1 MKYGTTLPTMW
12 RGRSCPRTLTTT
24 KHAIRRGRG
33 SKNEGRNV
41 SLRSIVGISRSRSAS
56 ATRTDAIRT
65 AGYSQLPA
73 KIVKL
78 AFSWKGGT
86 VHGPSLIL

>member
-41 SLRSIVGISRSRSAS
+41 SLRSTVGISRSRSAS
-56 ATRTDAIRT
+56 ATRLTPSGQQD
-65 AGYSQLPA
+65 SQLPA

-86 VHGPSLIL
+86 VYGPSLIF